1 MLIQIVCTSVQ
12 QGKTCRPNLNMIL
25 GETIMTTNENNIAAA
40 KNEFEA
46 AFAEKNFYAK
56 QTSE

>member
-1 MLIQIVCTSVQ
+1 
-12 QGKTCRPNLNMIL
+12 
-25 GETIMTTNENNIAAA
+25 MTTNKKNIAAA

-56 QTSE
+56 QTRE